1 MGSACREGVTFMGAR
16 RGIGQIPLYHSTV
29 VKIPVQNPVKIGA
42 NPPAICGVWGGA
54 KSGPVYLYIPPFLPL
69 PQTGAKSLAGRKIF
83 VEWYLGIGVD
93 EAVPAFGVTGEDCPG
108 ENVDVVLGRTL
119 RDVLAVDADNLRR
132 DPPHKVVVLDH
143 LTGTE
148 DTLDCGLCR
157 LVLPVLL
164 LVVDGGGVLD
174 KPACLRVILEGER
187 LVLVL
192 TLLGE
197 LDLDVG
203 FVAVGHLGQRHL
215 KSRSLVQPHA
225 EMALGVAV
233 AERLVGSGDDHRVQV
248 GGNLLEVRHESVGLA
263 VVVEVQA
270 EVAAG
275 IQHDEVGLE
284 LTAGIVEDMHLGL
297 KVTGYETKGKVLEA
311 GAVIFSAS
319 HHLERFPAFTDRVL
333 GKLRVNKEDLQRFG
347 SRAEGKRPVSF
358 DALVGRSC
366 RYRETEKGLHRSG
379 IAAYQVQVSTVEESL
394 SFAAYERN
402 LVRLGLKGGQV
413 DDIVLPG
420 PVRKEGLKRLQL
432 QGKLVGD
439 VRSRIVINL
448 LLVLAEKSLLGD
460 ADIMHDEAVDGQLDG
475 RAVAESGAD
484 VGQVHRNLTLDL
496 AVGAAFL
503 KVAVVHEVGPE
514 PCQPLRERRGIGIRC
529 QSFADGQNVNRL
541 LCLEQVLCSKEYIR
555 VARLLEVSGPYLL
568 EDVFL
573 LARITHQS
581 ECENKVA

>member
-1 MGSACREGVTFMGAR
+1 MSGV
-16 RGIGQIPLYHSTV
+16 GQ
-29 VKIPVQNPVKIGA
+29 
-42 NPPAICGVWGGA
+42 

-69 PQTGAKSLAGRKIF
+69 PQTGAKSLADRKIF
-83 VEWYLGIGVD
+83 VEWYLGIGID
-93 EAVPAFGVTGEDCPG
+93 EAVPAFGVAGEDCPG
-108 ENVDVVLGRTL
+108 ENVDVVLGRAL
-119 RDVLAVDADNLRR
+119 RDVLAVGADNLRSN
-132 DPPHKVVVLDH
+132 PSHKVVVLDQ
-143 LTGTE
+143 LTWTE
-148 DTLDCGLCR
+148 DALDCGLCR

-174 KPACLRVILEGER
+174 KPSCLRVVLEGER

-215 KSRSLVQPHA
+215 KSRRFVQPHA

-233 AERLVGSGDDHRVQV
+233 AERLVGSGDDHCVQV
-248 GGNLLEVRHESVGLA
+248 CGNLLEVRHESVGLA

-275 IQHDEVGLE
+275 VQHDEIGLE
-284 LTAGIVEDMHLGL
+284 LAACVVEDVHLGL
-297 KVTGYETKGKVLEA
+297 KVAGHETERKVLEA
-311 GAVIFSAS
+311 GAVIFSAR
-319 HHLERFPAFTDRVL
+319 HHLERFPAFPDGVL
-333 GKLRVNKEDLQRFG
+333 GELGVHEEDPQRFG
-347 SRAEGKRPVSF
+347 SRAEGQCPVGL
-358 DALVGRSC
+358 DALVGGCR
-366 RYRETEKGLHRSG
+366 RYREAEEGLHRSG
-379 IAAYQVQVSTVEESL
+379 IAAYQIQIPPVEEPL
-394 SFAAYERN
+394 AFAAYERN
-402 LVRLGLKGGQV
+402 LVRLRFKCRQV
-413 DDIVLPG
+413 DDIVLPS
-420 PVRKEGLKRLQL
+420 PVREEGLEGLQF

-439 VRSRIVINL
+439 VRRRVVVDL

-460 ADIMHDEAVDGQLDG
+460 ADIMHDEAVDGQLDR

-484 VGQVHRNLTLDL
+484 VGQVHRDLTLDL

-503 KVAVVHEVGPE
+503 KVTVVHEVGPE

-529 QSFADGQNVNRL
+529 QSFADGQDVNRL

-555 VARLLEVSGPYLL
+555 VARLLEVSGPHLF

-573 LARITHQS
+573 LARITHQG
-581 ECENKVA
+581 ECEN